1 MVQAIGKRP
10 VHFACAQNA
19 KSRRP
24 RSSGVYGVRLEQIS
38 GMSDPLGR
46 SLDAFAVDPP
56 SLSAMRHDCVAVV
69 VVLDDIDFGAYWQP
83 NGAVPAELPAF
94 RRQ

>member
-1 MVQAIGKRP
+1 MPNLAAPDQ
-10 VHFACAQNA
+10 
-19 KSRRP
+19 
-24 RSSGVYGVRLEQIS
+24 SGVYCVRLEQIS

-46 SLDAFAVDPP
+46 SPHSFAVDPP
-56 SLSAMRHDCVAVV
+56 CLAAMGHDGIAIVV
-69 VVLDDIDFGAYWQP
+69 VPDDIDFRAFGQP